1 MQIHIEAT
9 QLDPYDAGGISET
22 CPDSGANIACPTI
35 TAALLQSRQ
44 VLIMCYQCTYL
55 RQCSVCETRSYGCR

>member
-22 CPDSGANIACPTI
+22 CPDSGAEYRLPHNHGCATSVPPG
-35 TAALLQSRQ
+35 LDY
-44 VLIMCYQCTYL
+44 VLPMHLSSTMQC
-55 RQCSVCETRSYGCR
+55 V